1 MKNLKRVLV
10 FLWILSSPLMA
21 YDPLASGPSPTSI
34 DLDLSVGDTRTI
46 PVRIF
51 LPAEKEPAPVILF
64 SHGLGGSREGS
75 NFLGRHW
82 SARGY
87 VTVFLQHPG
96 SDSSVWQGKKPME
109 ILPALKKAAN
119 ATEYTHRIGDVKGG
133 LDALAKHN
141 ADPADPLHHRLDLEH
156 VGMSGHSFG
165 AVTTQA
171 VSGQQA
177 RLGVLSREV
186 HDPRIKAA
194 LPMSPSPAT
203 GVDPVRSF
211 GKVSLPWLLMTGT
224 RDSAPSGITSTTPED
239 RLKVYPALPPGD
251 KYELVLDGAEH
262 SAFTERSLRGEGSA
276 RNPNHHRVILATSTA
291 FWDAYLK
298 NDPAAKAWLKS
309 DARSVMEKADRWQ
322 YK

>member
-1 MKNLKRVLV
+1 MKNPCPTLAA
-10 FLWILSSPLMA
+10 LWILSGPLMA
-21 YDPLASGPSPTSI
+21 YDPLATGPAPSSL
-34 DLDLSVGDTRTI
+34 DLDLPVGDARTI
-46 PVRIF
+46 PVRVF
-51 LPAEKEPAPVILF
+51 LPAGKDPAPVILF

-82 SARGY
+82 SSRGY

-96 SDSSVWQGKKPME
+96 SDNSVWQGRKPRE

-119 ATEYTHRIGDVKGG
+119 ATEYAHRISDVKGG
-133 LDALAKHN
+133 LDALAKRN
-141 ADPADPLHHRLDLEH
+141 TDPADPLHHRLNLDH

-177 RLGVLSREV
+177 GLGILSREV

-194 LPMSPSPAT
+194 IPMSPSPAT
-203 GVDPVRSF
+203 GVDPARSF
-211 GKVSLPWLLMTGT
+211 GKVTLPWLLMTGT

-262 SAFTERSLRGEGSA
+262 SAFTEHSLRGEGPA

-298 NDPAAKAWLKS
+298 NDASAKAWLKT
-309 DARSVMEKADRWQ
+309 DARSVMENADRWQ